1 MAEKE
6 QVSELGTFLKAC
18 RARVRPE
25 QVGLTPYGDRRRVAG
40 LRREELAL
48 LAGVSSSYY
57 ARLEQGQSRHA
68 SPQVLDAIAAALA
81 LDPAERQ
88 HLHTLAESAGR
99 RRMPRPAPVEHA
111 DPALTELLD
120 AMPGVPAIIMGR
132 RSDVLAWNPMGHALL
147 AGHLDRASA
156 GVPGRRPN
164 MTEVVFLDPDTRDL
178 YADWSSKA
186 RAVVGNLRLVV
197 GAHPDDPALA
207 SLIGKLTMASPDFGA
222 LWADQTVQA
231 CATTQYELRHPLVGE
246 LTITQQT
253 LRSIQTPDQTLVT
266 CTVPAGSP
274 SAAAFSMLT
283 HVAYPGDGAVRSEP
297 ATTTGPQPRVQGP
310 GATAQSTSG
319 APGAPVDH
327 RQSR

>member
-1 MAEKE
+1 MADHE
-6 QVSELGTFLKAC
+6 QSGELGTFLKAC

-25 QVGLTPYGDRRRVAG
+25 QVGLIPYGERRRVAG

-68 SPQVLDAIAAALA
+68 SPQVIDAIAAALA

-99 RRMPRPAPVEHA
+99 RRMPRAAPVEHA
-111 DPALTELLD
+111 DPALAELLD
-120 AMPGVPAIIMGR
+120 AMPAVPALVLGR
-132 RSDVLAWNPMGHALL
+132 RGDVLAWNPMGHALL

-156 GVPGRRPN
+156 SVPGRRPN
-164 MTEVVFLDPDTRDL
+164 MTEAVFLDPETRDL
-178 YADWSSKA
+178 YADWPSKA
-186 RAVVGNLRLVV
+186 RAVVGNLRLVA

-207 SLIGKLTMASPDFGA
+207 SLIGKLVMASPEFNR

-231 CATTQYELRHPLVGE
+231 CATAEYGLRHPLVGD

-253 LRSIQTPDQTLVT
+253 LRSVQAPEQTLVT
-266 CTVPAGSP
+266 CTAPAGSH
-274 SAAAFSMLT
+274 SAAALSMLA
-283 HVAYPGDGAVRSEP
+283 HVAYPS
-297 ATTTGPQPRVQGP
+297 
-310 GATAQSTSG
+310 QSTAASETRPRQETG
-319 APGAPVDH
+319 AANSASWVGSHPNAQAQAHQG
-327 RQSR
+327 